1 MTEIKR
7 KREKGVT
14 LIELMIVLVIAAIL
28 VGGVYTLFATQQR
41 SYFVQDQVAGVQQ
54 DARAALTI
62 MARDIRM
69 AGFMT
74 GSEGFNVN
82 GFSFAVNPA
91 NNGTGGIDSI
101 TVVIGVD
108 ELLSGGNPVTVTNIN
123 GQNVTLSAPV
133 GAFFNPDPQG
143 YYVAFE
149 GDQQVYVIGSIG
161 TDTLNNLTPAPPVY
175 LANVGARVFRIRAVT
190 YQIQNNALQ
199 RIEVGIKSEP
209 LAGDGATTIVEDLQF
224 AYQVEGVDYWTYDGQ
239 VTGAEANDA
248 AFPAGT
254 DNADIKMV
262 RVNIIVK
269 TAVPD
274 AEEASFFKP
283 ASEDHGQIN
292 ADPGNRR
299 RVYSTVVKMR
309 NL

>member
-1 MTEIKR
+1 
-7 KREKGVT
+7 
-14 LIELMIVLVIAAIL
+14 
-28 VGGVYTLFATQQR
+28 
-41 SYFVQDQVAGVQQ
+41 
-54 DARAALTI
+54 

-74 GSEGFNVN
+74 GSDGFNVN

-91 NNGTGGIDSI
+91 NNGAGGIDSI
-101 TVVIGVD
+101 TVVIGAD
-108 ELLSGGNPVTVTNIN
+108 ELLSGGNPVTVTNIV
-123 GQNVTLSAPV
+123 GQNVTLSAAV
-133 GAFFNPDPQG
+133 GDFFDPDPQG
-143 YYVAFE
+143 RYVAFE
-149 GDQQVYVIGSIG
+149 GDQQVYIISSIA
-161 TDTLNNLTPAPPVY
+161 TSTLTLTSSPPVY

-199 RIEVGIKSEP
+199 RAEVGITTQP
-209 LAGDGATTIVEDLQF
+209 LAGDGTTTIVEDLQF

-274 AEEASFFKP
+274 AEETSFFKP